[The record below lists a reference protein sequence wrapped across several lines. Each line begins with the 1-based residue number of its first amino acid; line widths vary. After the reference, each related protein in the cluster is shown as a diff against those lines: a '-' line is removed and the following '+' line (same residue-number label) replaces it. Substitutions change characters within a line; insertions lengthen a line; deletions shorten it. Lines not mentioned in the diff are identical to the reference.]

1 MRACPLIFT
10 YSIDR
15 AMPSLA
21 MFSLSGE
28 RAEEEQEVQ
37 TLLKELFHQCDAGTA
52 LEKEEAANK
61 VEQLKGLNSTPMAKP
76 KGGSGLSPTP

>member
-52 LEKEEAANK
+52 LEKEEAANILCRLAGNPANK
-61 VEQLKGLNSTPMAKP
+61 VGVRL
-76 KGGSGLSPTP
+76 GSCCSSS